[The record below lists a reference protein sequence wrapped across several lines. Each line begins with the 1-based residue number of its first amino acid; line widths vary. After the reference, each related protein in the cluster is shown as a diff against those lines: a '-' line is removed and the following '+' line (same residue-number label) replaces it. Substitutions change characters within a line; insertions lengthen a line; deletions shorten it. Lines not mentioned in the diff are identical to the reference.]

1 MPALFKKMAD
11 IKVMKGGN
19 LSILMA
25 IPFTDGAVDEYHDA
39 TAIPS
44 VIPIKKDP
52 AWLIKMAICKPSL
65 P

>member
-1 MPALFKKMAD
+1 MANTKA
-11 IKVMKGGN
+11 IKGGN

-39 TAIPS
+39 TATPS
-44 VIPIKKDP
+44 VMPIKKEP
-52 AWLIKMAICKPSL
+52 AWLISMAICKPSL